1 MAKLVLSL
9 DGDVLGYH
17 FLEKARFGIGR
28 KPHNELQIDDSS
40 VSKEHATILT
50 VGNDQILE
58 DLGSTNGTLVN
69 GNKIKKHILQNNDV
83 IDIGRYQLRYINQKA
98 KPGVDSDRTIMMM
111 PVMNLRQSKEPSETS
126 TLTADQLDTAV
137 SVARAAN
144 DNFPLGG
151 VKGLE
156 GTHAGQTLELS
167 RPLATFGKS
176 GVQVAVINRRPLG
189 YFITR
194 VEGKKQPTVNGQS
207 ISEEAQML
215 RDGDEIEVGGEK
227 LRFFLK
233 NGVNTQ

>member
-17 FLEKARFGIGR
+17 FLEKERFSIGR
-28 KPHNELQIDDSS
+28 KPNNEMQIDDSS
-40 VSKEHATILT
+40 VSKEHAAITT

-69 GNKIKKHILQNNDV
+69 GVKIQKHILQNNDV

-98 KPGVDSDRTIMMM
+98 KPGVDSDRTVMMM
-111 PVMNLRQSKEPSETS
+111 PVMSMRPGKSQSEIPEQS
-126 TLTADQLDTAV
+126 TDQVDTAV

-144 DNFPLGG
+144 DNFPLGEIN
-151 VKGLE
+151 GLG
-156 GTHAGQTLELS
+156 GTYAGQTLELS
-167 RPLATFGKS
+167 RPLATFGMA
-176 GVQVAVINRRPLG
+176 GVQVAVINRRPHG

-194 VEGKKQPTVNGQS
+194 VEGKKQPLVNGQA
-207 ISEEAQML
+207 IGEDAQL
-215 RDGDEIEVGGEK
+215 LQDGDQVEVGGEI

-233 NGVNTQ
+233 PAG

>member
-17 FLEKARFGIGR
+17 FLEKGRFGIGR
-28 KPHNELQIDDSS
+28 KAHNEMQIDDSS
-40 VSKEHATILT
+40 VSKEHAAILT

-69 GNKIKKHILQNNDV
+69 GVVIKKHILQNNDV
-83 IDIGRYQLRYINQKA
+83 IEIGRYQLRYINQKA
-98 KPGVDSDRTIMMM
+98 QAGMDFDRTMMMM
-111 PVMNLRQSKEPSETS
+111 PMPNLRRSKDHGDSETK
-126 TLTADQLDTAV
+126 TAEQVDTAV

-144 DNFPLGG
+144 ASFPLGG

-176 GVQVAVINRRPLG
+176 GIQVAVINRRPHG
-189 YFITR
+189 YTITH
-194 VEGKKQPTVNGQS
+194 VEGKKRPLVNMRP
-207 ISEEAQML
+207 IDEESHALQE
-215 RDGDEIEVGGEK
+215 GDEIEVGGER
-227 LRFFLK
+227 LEFFLK
-233 NGVNTQ
+233 KTS

>member
-1 MAKLVLSL
+1 MMAKLVLSL

-28 KPHNELQIDDSS
+28 KPHNEMQIDDSS
-40 VSKEHATILT
+40 VSKEHAVILT

-69 GNKIKKHILQNNDV
+69 GAKIKKHILQNNDV

-98 KPGVDSDRTIMMM
+98 KPGMDADRTIMMM
-111 PVMNLRQSKEPSETS
+111 PVMNLRHGEKQSETPAQ
-126 TLTADQLDTAV
+126 TTDQVDTAV

-151 VKGLE
+151 VKCLE
-156 GTHAGQTLELS
+156 GAHAGQTLELS
-167 RPLATFGKS
+167 RPLATFGKA
-176 GVQVAVINRRPLG
+176 GVQVAVINRRPQG
-189 YFITR
+189 YSITL
-194 VEGKKQPTVNGQS
+194 VEGKKQPLVNGQA
-207 ISEEAQML
+207 IKEEAQL
-215 RDGDEIEVGGEK
+215 LQDGDEIEVGGEM

-233 NGVNTQ
+233 KQA

>member
-17 FLEKARFGIGR
+17 FLEKERFSIGR
-28 KPHNELQIDDSS
+28 KADNEMQIDDSS
-40 VSKEHATILT
+40 VSKEHAAILT

-69 GNKIKKHILQNNDV
+69 GIKIQKHILQNNDV

-111 PVMNLRQSKEPSETS
+111 PVMSMRPGKSAPETP
-126 TLTADQLDTAV
+126 DQPDDQVDTAV

-151 VKGLE
+151 IKGL
-156 GTHAGQTLELS
+156 GGIYAGQTLELN
-167 RPLATFGKS
+167 RPLATFGTA
-176 GVQVAVINRRPLG
+176 GVQVAVINRRPHG

-194 VEGKKQPTVNGQS
+194 VEGKKQPLVNGQA
-207 ISEEAQML
+207 IGEEAQQL
-215 RDGDEIEVGGEK
+215 QDSDQIEVGGEI

-233 NGVNTQ
+233 VAG

>member
-17 FLEKARFGIGR
+17 FLEKAHFGIGR

-111 PVMNLRQSKEPSETS
+111 PVMNLRQSKEPSETP
-126 TLTADQLDTAV
+126 TQTADQLDTAV

-207 ISEEAQML
+207 ISEEAQLL

-233 NGVNTQ
+233 NGVNTR

>member
-17 FLEKARFGIGR
+17 FLEQGRFGIGR
-28 KPHNELQIDDSS
+28 KPNNDMQIDDSS
-40 VSKEHATILT
+40 VSKEHAAILT

-69 GNKIKKHILQNNDV
+69 GRVIKKHILQNNDM
-83 IDIGRYQLRYINQKA
+83 IEIGRYQLRYVNQKA
-98 KPGVDSDRTIMMM
+98 QAGMDFDRTMMMM
-111 PVMNLRQSKEPSETS
+111 PMLNLRQGKIHGDPETR
-126 TLTADQLDTAV
+126 AAEQVDTAV

-144 DNFPLGG
+144 ANFPLGG

-176 GVQVAVINRRPLG
+176 GVQVAVINRRPHG
-189 YFITR
+189 YTITH
-194 VEGKKQPTVNGQS
+194 VAGKKRPLVNKHA
-207 ISEEAQML
+207 IDEESYALQE
-215 RDGDEIEVGGEK
+215 GDEIEVGGERLK
-227 LRFFLK
+227 FFLK
-233 NGVNTQ
+233 K

>member
-28 KPHNELQIDDSS
+28 KPHNEMQIDDSS

-69 GNKIKKHILQNNDV
+69 GIKIKKHILQNNDV

-98 KPGVDSDRTIMMM
+98 KPGVDADRTIMMM
-111 PVMNLRQSKEPSETS
+111 PVMNLRHSKERSETP
-126 TLTADQLDTAV
+126 TQTTDQLDTAV
-137 SVARAAN
+137 SVARTAN

-151 VKGLE
+151 IQGLE
-156 GTHAGQTLELS
+156 GPHAGQTLELN
-167 RPLATFGKS
+167 RPLATFGKA
-176 GVQVAVINRRPLG
+176 GVQVAVINRRPHG
-189 YFITR
+189 YSITR
-194 VEGKKQPTVNGQS
+194 VEGKKQPLVNGQA
-207 ISEEAQML
+207 ISEDAQPL
-215 RDGDEIEVGGEK
+215 QDGDQIEVGGEI

-233 NGVNTQ
+233 TTA

>member
-111 PVMNLRQSKEPSETS
+111 PVMNLRQSKEPSETP
-126 TLTADQLDTAV
+126 TQTADQLDTAV

-207 ISEEAQML
+207 ISEEAQLL

-233 NGVNTQ
+233 NGVNTR